1 MEDLKTDSL
10 KTRYAQTLGKSCCIL
25 GGRSALGWKLGV
37 GFISSVQFSS
47 SVMFNSLQL
56 RGLQHTRLPCPSPTL
71 RAYSNSCSLN
81 WWCHPIISYS
91 HPLLLLSSIFPSIRV
106 FSNES
111 QLFASGGQSIGAS
124 ASASVLPVNIQDWF
138 PLGVTGL
145 ISLVSKGLSRDFS
158 STTIQKHQ
166 FFGAQPSLW
175 CSSHIHIWLLAKV

>member
-1 MEDLKTDSL
+1 MQINIEK
-10 KTRYAQTLGKSCCIL
+10 KSEKVEGTCRRAK
-25 GGRSALGWKLGV
+25 RSDCQL
-37 GFISSVQFSS
+37 SHSVVS
-47 SVMFNSLQL
+47 NSFQL

-124 ASASVLPVNIQDWF
+124 ASASVLPMNIQDWF
-138 PLGVTGL
+138 PLGLSGCIFL
-145 ISLVSKGLSRDFS
+145 QSKGLSRVFS
-158 STTIQKHQ
+158 NTTVQKH
-166 FFGAQPSLW
+166 PILW
-175 CSSHIHIWLLAKV
+175 CSAFFIVQLSYPYMTTGKTIALTRRTFVGKVISLFF